1 MASESLLWHS
11 SLKQVELLIIAVHPG
26 NNVDPEWETVNM
38 EIQGGRF
45 TNGSLGSLYPH
56 QAHTQHG
63 KHRTQKIKHRTNKH
77 RQSYIIYIRDRY
89 WL

>member
-1 MASESLLWHS
+1 MASEALLWDS
-11 SLKQVELLIIAVHPG
+11 SFSRLVELLIIAVHPG

-56 QAHTQHG
+56 QAHVQHG
-63 KHRTQKIKHRTNKH
+63 IHRTQNIEH
-77 RQSYIIYIRDRY
+77 
-89 WL
+89 